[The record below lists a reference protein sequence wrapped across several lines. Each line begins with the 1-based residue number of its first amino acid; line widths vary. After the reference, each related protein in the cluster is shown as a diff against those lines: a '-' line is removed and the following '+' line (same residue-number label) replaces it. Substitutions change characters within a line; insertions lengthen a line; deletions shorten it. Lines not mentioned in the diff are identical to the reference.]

1 MALVTMV
8 AFLLVYCFT
17 FIFEQVCKCVHV
29 FEVDEN
35 HGIVC
40 GFCVDKIPYIESG
53 EYMAYNN
60 EKEKT
65 SGDSWIGHQEN
76 TRKIQNGER
85 SGLTGGIGRKER
97 KEQNK

>member
-1 MALVTMV
+1 M
-8 AFLLVYCFT
+8 
-17 FIFEQVCKCVHV
+17 HV

-76 TRKIQNGER
+76 TRKI
-85 SGLTGGIGRKER
+85 
-97 KEQNK
+97 